1 MVFKSAP
8 DLMDAQKLAR
18 EIPFGGKCRT
28 SPRYPHPAHLKQGI
42 NPVLTKQNGAIY
54 NK

>member
-1 MVFKSAP
+1 MENSPLAGSA
-8 DLMDAQKLAR
+8 
-18 EIPFGGKCRT
+18 GRT
-28 SPRYPHPAHLKQGI
+28 CDIRILLHLKQGI